1 MSRPPFRKVRSSI
14 VHKNR
19 WIQLEKH
26 EVEVRA
32 TGRRFPYTYL
42 LSRPSVMVVAL
53 TDEGKVV
60 LVRQY
65 RYPRR
70 EFAYELP
77 GGGTRGH
84 TPRQAAR
91 AELQEET
98 GYRPSRLRKV
108 GQFVVY
114 TGLSDEICHV
124 FVATGLKR
132 GEQQLEETEHMTV
145 HEVSPR
151 RLEAMIRRGEFR
163 DGMGLA
169 ALRLAEDEMGRLFA
183 ENPKP
188 ASS

>member
-1 MSRPPFRKVRSSI
+1 MNRHPFRKVKSSI

-19 WIQLEKH
+19 WIQLERH
-26 EVEVRA
+26 EVEIQA
-32 TGRRFPYTYL
+32 SGRRFPYTYL
-42 LSRPSVMVVAL
+42 SSRPSVMVVAL
-53 TDEGKVV
+53 TPTGKIV

-77 GGGTRGH
+77 GGGTRDN

-91 AELQEET
+91 AELAEET
-98 GYRPSRLRKV
+98 GYRPARLKKA
-108 GQFVVY
+108 GEFVVY

-124 FVATGLKR
+124 FVATGLTR
-132 GEQQLEETEHMTV
+132 GEQHLEETEHMTV

-151 RLEAMIRRGEFR
+151 RLKAMIRSGEFR

-169 ALRLAEDEMGRLFA
+169 ALRLAEDEVSRALKA
-183 ENPKP
+183 
-188 ASS
+188 